1 MSAALA
7 QAIQKTTEAFLK
19 GYVDASHAKNPKILS
34 AEATDDCVRYIGPP
48 CFLRSVGA
56 PADLSMNNTQYE
68 DEFNT
73 MEFYSLDQ
81 HEFYDMTID
90 APNRKAAVRSELTGK
105 FIDGKEL
112 LRTFVWFLD
121 FTEDG
126 SKIVKI
132 YQHNDS
138 EEGRNFRLAV
148 AEYQAAKDRSGN

>member
-1 MSAALA
+1 MSNLA

-19 GYVDASHAKNPKILS
+19 GYVDAAQAKNPGILS
-34 AEATDDCVRYIGPP
+34 AQATDDCVRYIGPP

-56 PADLSMNNTQYE
+56 PADLFMTNAQYE
-68 DEFNT
+68 ADFNK
-73 MEFYSLDQ
+73 MEFYTFDT
-81 HEFYDMTID
+81 HEFYDLTID

-112 LRTFVWFLD
+112 LRTFVWFLE

-138 EEGRNFRLAV
+138 EEGRNFRLTVSA
-148 AEYQAAKDRSGN
+148 YQEAKDRSGN